1 MRFFGQG
8 TTCAILALLMGA
20 GLFTTVARAA
30 DLGRSGVILGS
41 DSAPLVRYDA
51 YGYPVYAAAS
61 AHSIAP
67 FGGSPACPVGLQPT
81 YDASGNFAGYG
92 PIRICQ

>member
-1 MRFFGQG
+1 M
-8 TTCAILALLMGA
+8 
-20 GLFTTVARAA
+20 
-30 DLGRSGVILGS
+30 
-41 DSAPLVRYDA
+41 SAPLVRYDA

-61 AHSIAP
+61 AHAIAP
-67 FGGSPACPVGLQPT
+67 FGGSPGCPVGLQPT